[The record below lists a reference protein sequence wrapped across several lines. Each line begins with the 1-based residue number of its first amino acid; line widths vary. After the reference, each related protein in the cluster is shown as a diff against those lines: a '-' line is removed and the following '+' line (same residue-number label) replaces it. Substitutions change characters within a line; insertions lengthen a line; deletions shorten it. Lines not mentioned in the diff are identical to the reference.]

1 MKSKAVTGT
10 ALLLW
15 EGGSFVQTRQEKPLA
30 EPVTMDALVRLARVN
45 ADLIGEQ
52 KTATDTAT
60 VIARLIEGAD
70 VVFAVWATNPAD
82 PDPTHFEAVVIK
94 GQHLL
99 GQNIDAKVTAI
110 GVNNEREANSLRIH
124 LGDGHNVKKPSI
136 T

>member
-1 MKSKAVTGT
+1 M
-10 ALLLW
+10 
-15 EGGSFVQTRQEKPLA
+15 A
-30 EPVTMDALVRLARVN
+30 EPVTMDILLRLARVN
-45 ADLIGEQ
+45 RDLIRKQ

-60 VIARLIEGAD
+60 VITRLIEGAD

-82 PDPTHFEAVVIK
+82 PDPTHFEAVVIQ

-124 LGDGHNVKKPSI
+124 FGDGHNVKKRR
-136 T
+136 

>member
-1 MKSKAVTGT
+1 M
-10 ALLLW
+10 
-15 EGGSFVQTRQEKPLA
+15 A
-30 EPVTMDALVRLARVN
+30 EPVTLDILVRLARVN
-45 ADLIGEQ
+45 ADLIRQ
-52 KTATDTAT
+52 TDTAT

-110 GVNNEREANSLRIH
+110 GVNNEREANSLRVH
-124 LGDGHNVKKPSI
+124 LGDGHNVKKRR
-136 T
+136 

>member
-1 MKSKAVTGT
+1 MGGWLFRPNTTG
-10 ALLLW
+10 
-15 EGGSFVQTRQEKPLA
+15 EPPLA

-60 VIARLIEGAD
+60 VLARLIEGAD

>member
-1 MKSKAVTGT
+1 M
-10 ALLLW
+10 
-15 EGGSFVQTRQEKPLA
+15 A
-30 EPVTMDALVRLARVN
+30 EPVTMDILLRLARVN
-45 ADLIGEQ
+45 GDLIREQ

-60 VIARLIEGAD
+60 VITRLIEGAD

-82 PDPTHFEAVVIK
+82 PDPTDFEAVVIK

-124 LGDGHNVKKPSI
+124 LGDDHNVKNRRQP
-136 T
+136 

>member
-1 MKSKAVTGT
+1 M
-10 ALLLW
+10 
-15 EGGSFVQTRQEKPLA
+15 A

-82 PDPTHFEAVVIK
+82 PDSTQAVCIK

-110 GVNNEREANSLRIH
+110 NVKNELEADSLRIH
-124 LGDGHNVKKPSI
+124 FGDGHNVKKPSI